1 MKFKPRPREQPEL
14 KTSIKQDVQAYV
26 KKRAENRELKAVEA
40 KKHVEIQL
48 LLSELENM
56 LLNMSQS
63 DPKILAARSKLLELK
78 IAFYKTLDIK

>member
-1 MKFKPRPREQPEL
+1 MKFKRREQPKV
-14 KTSIKQDVQAYV
+14 KTSITQDVQAYV
-26 KKRAENRELKAVEA
+26 KKRAENREVKAVEA

-63 DPKILAARSKLLELK
+63 DTKILAIRSKLLELK
-78 IAFYKTLDIK
+78 IAFYKTLDIQ